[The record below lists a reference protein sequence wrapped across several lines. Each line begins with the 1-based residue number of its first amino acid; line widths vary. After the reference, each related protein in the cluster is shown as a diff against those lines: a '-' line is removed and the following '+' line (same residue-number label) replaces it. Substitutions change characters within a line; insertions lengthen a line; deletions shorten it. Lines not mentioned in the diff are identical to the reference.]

1 MKSNKSIKL
10 TLIIL
15 LINLLIVFPQN
26 TKQFQGNYENGT
38 ATYQYYENENFERIF
53 QGSFKYKGIV
63 VDALKGKINLL
74 ITGQYKQNKKDSKW
88 TYTLSDPALKGTTE
102 IVTGNYTDG
111 LMDGE
116 WTSVTTINN
125 TKKAVKKTVAHF
137 KNNKITG
144 ELKFDYNAYTYKE
157 YSTISIIGNF
167 DESGLFQGIWTTNYT
182 QGTIPFEELR
192 KYRNGVLYWLLH
204 RRLSDGK
211 ILDKIDSAG
220 FVDQFFQNY
229 DSIKKIAAIR
239 NQKYVY
245 KENPDKYSGTL
256 DLIVTATNYW
266 TFNNKNSYYGSIS
279 STNPMFI
286 IDYGYTPLNIF
297 HEKVIIN
304 WASTREGEKQMWQE
318 EQDSKVKIEK
328 YKLAIQK
335 ADTTFNAKQFATAI
349 ELYQAALLIFDDP
362 YPKAQVQKAQLFID
376 KEKMAKEQEQQAKD
390 KAYSEIIVKA
400 DEALKNNKNDVAA
413 DLYQSALTI
422 KDEQYPKDQIKFI
435 KQIQGEEI
443 RLKLVQEFDKL
454 FVVIEGGT
462 FKMGCLRSDVSCL
475 KNEEPV
481 HEVVINPYSISKF
494 EVTIGQ
500 YKAFCLIKGKN
511 VPQGTDDNLP
521 VTNITWN
528 DAVEFASW
536 LGYRLPTEAEW
547 EFAARGGINNKKS
560 LYSGSNDIEEVAWFY
575 ENSSN
580 TAHQAGTKK
589 PNSLGIYDMSGNV
602 WEWCSDYYGDYSE
615 TGDINPKGPA
625 TGTRRVK
632 RGGSFSD
639 TNFEVD
645 LRITNRASEPPEF
658 SAYSLGFRLVRQ

>member
-1 MKSNKSIKL
+1 MKSYKSIKL
-10 TLIIL
+10 ALIIL
-15 LINLLIVFPQN
+15 VINLAIVFSQN

-53 QGSFKYKGIV
+53 QGSFKYKGTV
-63 VDALKGKINLL
+63 VDALKGKINLSV
-74 ITGQYKQNKKDSKW
+74 TGQYKQNKKDGKW
-88 TYTLSDPALKGTTE
+88 IYTLSDPALKGITE
-102 IVTGNYTDG
+102 IVTGSYTDG
-111 LMDGE
+111 LMGGE

-125 TKKAVKKTVAHF
+125 TKKTVKKTIAHF
-137 KNNKITG
+137 RNNKISG
-144 ELKFDYNAYTYKE
+144 EIKFDYSAYTYKE
-157 YSTISIIGNF
+157 YSTISITGNF
-167 DESGLFQGIWTTNYT
+167 DDAGLFQGIWTTNYT
-182 QGTIPFEELR
+182 QGTILFEELR

-229 DSIKKIAAIR
+229 DSVKKIAAIR

-256 DLIVTATNYW
+256 DLIVNATNYW
-266 TFNNKNSYYGSIS
+266 TINNKNSYYGSIL
-279 STNPMFI
+279 STNPMFL
-286 IDYGYTPLNIF
+286 IDYGYTSLNIF

-304 WASTREGEKQMWQE
+304 WASTHEGEKQLWQE
-318 EQDSKVKIEK
+318 EQDSKAKTEK

-335 ADTTFNAKQFATAI
+335 ADTAFTFKQFAAAV
-349 ELYQAALLIFDDP
+349 ELYQAALMIMDDP
-362 YPKAQVQKAQLFID
+362 YPKTQMQKAQLFID
-376 KEKMAKEQEQQAKD
+376 QEKMLKEQEQQAKD
-390 KAYSEIIVKA
+390 KAYSEIISKA

-413 DLYQSALTI
+413 DLYQSALAI

-435 KQIQGEEI
+435 KQVQGEEI
-443 RLKLVQEFDKL
+443 RLRLVQEFDKQ
-454 FVVIEGGT
+454 FVAVEGGT

-481 HEVVINPYSISKF
+481 HEVVLNPYYISKF

-500 YKAFCLIKGKN
+500 YKAFCIIKGKN
-511 VPQGTDDNLP
+511 VPQGADDNLP

-528 DAVEFASW
+528 DAIEFANW

-547 EFAARGGINNKKS
+547 EFAARGGVNNKKS

-580 TAHQAGTKK
+580 TAHQVGTKK
-589 PNSLGIYDMSGNV
+589 PNALGIYDMSGNV
-602 WEWCSDYYGDYSE
+602 WEWCSDNYGDYNE

-632 RGGSFSD
+632 RGGSFSE

-645 LRITNRASEPPEF
+645 LRITNRGSEPPEF
-658 SAYSLGFRLVRQ
+658 SAYNLGFRLVRQ